1 MSNDLGDLTADLDY
15 PMVVVTAVDGEDREG
30 CLVGFSSQ
38 CSISPLRVMIW
49 ISKVNRTSDV
59 ATQAEALAVHYLS
72 TKRTASWPSSSA
84 APPATRSTSSSGA
97 RGHRGP
103 SGAAILDDCARWFVG
118 RVLERLD
125 SGDHT
130 GLLLEPVASQVEP
143 WEGQLGYQLI
153 RDLDPGHPA

>member
-15 PMVVVTAVDGEDREG
+15 PMVVVTAVAGEDREG

-38 CSISPLRVMIW
+38 CSISPLRVMVW

-59 ATQAEALAVHYLS
+59 ATRAEALAVHYLS
-72 TKRTASWPSSSA
+72 TDDHALAELFGGETGDEIDKFERCRWHT
-84 APPATRSTSSSGA
+84 
-97 RGHRGP
+97 GP

-125 SGDHT
+125 TGDHT
-130 GLLLEPVASQVEP
+130 GLLLEPVASQVGP